1 LSSFTAGGTDCR
13 LYDRRDIFFALSA
26 GLQFHSSRFLVALR
40 QAHVSVFYI
49 IGWPAMM
56 GKAARLPLSIMMQEH
71 DDAHSAAAG

>member
-1 LSSFTAGGTDCR
+1 MSAIRPTREYFCPVR
-13 LYDRRDIFFALSA
+13 WFAI
-26 GLQFHSSRFLVALR
+26 HSSRFLVALR
-40 QAHVSVFYI
+40 RAHVNVFYI